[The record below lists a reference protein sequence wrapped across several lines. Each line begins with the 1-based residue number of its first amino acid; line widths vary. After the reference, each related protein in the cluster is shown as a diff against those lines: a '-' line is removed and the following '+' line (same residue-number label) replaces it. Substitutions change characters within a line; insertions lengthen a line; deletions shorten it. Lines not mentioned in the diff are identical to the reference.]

1 MKIIVICGK
10 KFYWQTFYQK
20 LDDWIYRSNQ
30 KVFRNTQKKEIICWR
45 TFEKNMQNTI
55 TNRQNGFLRKNN
67 IEEANDLLIQ
77 TFEKM
82 DEEMDPESKIY
93 PFPLIKE
100 GF

>member
-1 MKIIVICGK
+1 
-10 KFYWQTFYQK
+10 
-20 LDDWIYRSNQ
+20 
-30 KVFRNTQKKEIICWR
+30 
-45 TFEKNMQNTI
+45 MQNTI